1 MLSCLANLRALLR
14 CETFRIH
21 YGRGI
26 VYLQIER
33 EIPLSQIGKLGRV
46 QESERTPKSETEGD
60 HTGAMASAANANETG
75 GRDGTGVRFARAPGF
90 SPPGDSKFS
99 VSRRLT
105 HPPTPCTEGRSDVR
119 SGCAKRKRHS
129 ACFRWR
135 SNICVCFSQSNVCAD
150 RRGGG
155 SPAREPAVLV

>member
-14 CETFRIH
+14 CETSRTH

-75 GRDGTGVRFARAPGF
+75 GRDGTGVCFARAPGF

-99 VSRRLT
+99 VSTAAAKKQMSSLMGAYRYSYLRGSGLVF
-105 HPPTPCTEGRSDVR
+105 CT
-119 SGCAKRKRHS
+119 ATIT
-129 ACFRWR
+129 
-135 SNICVCFSQSNVCAD
+135 NNV
-150 RRGGG
+150 
-155 SPAREPAVLV
+155 L